1 MRMDFISKNHWPSY
15 LILAYIL
22 LAFVLA
28 YAKMADIAVV
38 AGIAVAAIVAYRYE
52 TSRESLEKLWP
63 MLAIVLVV
71 SLSVFVRIA
80 DYRWPYLRNIDSYAF
95 YRQMEMIVEYGKI
108 LPEDPFYFN
117 PPNHVLQPE
126 GFSFPWYQWLG
137 AYSYMFSRLFSPGL
151 QLWQYLIYFPAV
163 LVSLAAVPMY
173 YIGKLLYD
181 RKAGVMAAFF
191 VVFDLSNVSRS
202 LGGDPDNDA
211 AVILVPL
218 LVFAFFLFAYGRIS
232 NSGRLDR
239 KAILYSV
246 ITGALLFVWHNTW
259 AGYFYSIWLMAGLLA
274 AKTVARIVHTRNAKT
289 AWDHMKPYAFSFLI
303 IIFSFFIIDY
313 PIFGFSSITD
323 AIIGPIFYQNIKS
336 EEISVFPNVYVSV
349 AELQASGG
357 IREIITRVVPVGGPA
372 ILISPVFLTLF
383 ALIYLGYAYV
393 KHKKYEDAFFVI
405 MMWFMGPFIA
415 SLVAVRFTMLFAA
428 PMALGAAIF
437 LSKAWRMASGESKNI
452 GE

>member
-22 LAFVLA
+22 LAFALA
-28 YAKMADIAVV
+28 YANMTDIAAV
-38 AGIAVAAIVAYRYE
+38 AGIAVAAATAYRYE
-52 TSRESLEKLWP
+52 TSRESLKKLWP
-63 MLAIVLVV
+63 LLAIVLII
-71 SLSVFVRIA
+71 SLGVFIRIA

-137 AYSYMFSRLFSPGL
+137 AYSYMFFRLFFPGL

-163 LVSLAAVPMY
+163 LVSLSAVPMY

-191 VVFDLSNVSRS
+191 VIFDLSNVSRS

-218 LVFAFFLFAYGRIS
+218 LVFAFFLFAYDRIS
-232 NSGRLDR
+232 KSGRLDR
-239 KAILYSV
+239 KAVLYSV
-246 ITGALLFVWHNTW
+246 VTGILLFVWHNTW

-274 AKTVARIVHTRNAKT
+274 AKTIARIAHTRSAKA
-289 AWDHMKPYAFSFLI
+289 AWGHTKPYAFSFLI
-303 IIFSFFIIDY
+303 IIFSFFVIDY
-313 PIFGFSSITD
+313 PIFGVSSITD
-323 AIIGPIFYQNIKS
+323 AVVGPIFYQNIKS

-349 AELQASGG
+349 AELQASGD
-357 IREIITRVVPVGGPA
+357 IREIIARVVPVGGPA

-383 ALIYLGYAYV
+383 TLVYLGYAYA
-393 KHKKYEDAFFVI
+393 KHRKYENAFFVI
-405 MMWFMGPFIA
+405 AMWFMGPFIA

-437 LSKAWRMASGESKNI
+437 LSKAWRTVSGETKNI
-452 GE
+452 GD